1 MEQLIGLLLFY
12 LLYTILSLM
21 QRKKQKQL
29 KPPVRPGQR
38 KAAPTPKRP
47 AVPEA
52 EEDAEIPDFLRR
64 WLEDAEII
72 EKKEAAA
79 KPSSA
84 EVKEPVYDDSA
95 LEGGYAAQSLIE
107 LEEDEAKLA
116 QVKAKTED
124 LYKKLNEGISVS
136 KRSRKSQI
144 RNLVSGKKNL
154 RKAIILNE
162 VLGKPLAYRKGIVPR
177 NRI

>member
-12 LLYTILSLM
+12 LLYTFLNLM

-38 KAAPTPKRP
+38 KPAPTAKRP
-47 AVPEA
+47 VVPEA

-72 EKKEAAA
+72 DKKDEAP
-79 KPSSA
+79 KSVPV
-84 EVKEPVYDDSA
+84 EVEEPVYSDSA

-107 LEEDEAKLA
+107 LEEAEAKLA
-116 QVKAKTED
+116 HVKAKTED
-124 LYKKLNEGISVS
+124 LYKMLNEGLVVA
-136 KRSRKSQI
+136 KPSRKSEI

-162 VLGKPLAYRKGIVPR
+162 ILGKPLAYRKGIVPR